1 MMSGHRG
8 GEHFLNLNVE
18 DCRNCYKCIR
28 HCPVKSINFSDV
40 KAEIIPEDCVLCG
53 QCYVKCPQH
62 AKTIR
67 NDVDRVVERIKAGDK
82 VVASIAPSYI
92 VRYPEVSML
101 SMETALKKLGFY
113 AVDETAKGAT
123 VIAGEYDR
131 LLKSGEQNVV
141 ISSCCH
147 SVNSLIQKHFPE
159 SLKYL
164 AKVLSPMQTH
174 CKMLKKEYSGA
185 YTVFIG
191 PCIAKKEEAELY
203 PEYVDAVLT
212 FIELDEWMRAEGVGF
227 SDCSDPRKKGRAR
240 LFPIPGGIIRSM
252 CASLPGT
259 NYIAVDGPE
268 NCIRALR
275 DLKEGGL
282 SNCFIEMSM
291 CAGSCSSGPV
301 MQEERYRIIRN
312 VRIIDDF
319 AGREHFMVEDINAE
333 ELRKNVPYLSN
344 PVVEPTVEQIEEILR
359 KIGKTR
365 PEHELNCGSC
375 GYNSCRGKARAVFL
389 GKADLNMC
397 LPFLKGKAESFA
409 GNVITHTPTS
419 VIVLNEQLEIQL
431 MNRAARSLLTVH
443 PDTDIRGRSIEKFLD
458 IEDYLNSILSG
469 NLRKEQTKHLL
480 NYNKVVDETII
491 YDSQYKILI
500 ILMRDITAQTREN
513 EARRKMNRET
523 LEITDKV
530 IEKQMRIVQEIA
542 SLLGETTA
550 ETKAALSKLQ
560 GNLRNEE

>member
-1 MMSGHRG
+1 MVQNKHND
-8 GEHFLNLNVE
+8 HFLNLNVE

-53 QCYVKCPQH
+53 QCFVKCPQH

-67 NDVDRVVERIKAGDK
+67 NDVDRVVEVIRSGRK
-82 VVASIAPSYI
+82 VVASLAPSYI
-92 VRYPEVSML
+92 VRYPEVNMS
-101 SMETALKKLGFY
+101 SMEMALKKLGFY
-113 AVDETAKGAT
+113 AADETAKGAT
-123 VIAGEYDR
+123 VIAKEYDR
-131 LLKSGEQNVV
+131 LLKSGEQDVV

-159 SLKYL
+159 SIKYL

-174 CKMLKKEYSGA
+174 CKMLKKEFEGA
-185 YTVFIG
+185 FTVFIG

-212 FIELDEWMRAEGVGF
+212 FTELEEWMKAEGVHF
-227 SDCSDPRKKGRAR
+227 EVYEDERRKGRAR

-252 CASLPGT
+252 VANLPGV

-301 MQEERYRIIRN
+301 MQEDRYKIIRN

-319 AGREHFMVEDINAE
+319 AGTEHFDVEEIGAE
-333 ELRKNVPYLSN
+333 ELHKNVPYLSH

-359 KIGKTR
+359 KIGKTK

-431 MNRAARSLLTVH
+431 MNLAARELLTIH

-458 IEDYLNSILSG
+458 IEDYLTCILDG
-469 NLRKEQTKHLL
+469 GLRKEHTKRLL
-480 NYNKVVDETII
+480 NYNKVVEETII

-500 ILMRDITAQTREN
+500 ILMRDITAQTREG
-513 EARRKMNRET
+513 EIRRKMNRET